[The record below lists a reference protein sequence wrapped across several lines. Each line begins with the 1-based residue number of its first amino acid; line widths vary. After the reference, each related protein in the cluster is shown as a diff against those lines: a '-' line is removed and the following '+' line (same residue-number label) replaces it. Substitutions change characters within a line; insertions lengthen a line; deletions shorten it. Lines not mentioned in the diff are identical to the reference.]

1 MLVAWFEMRSHDQYW
16 HVVRSAAR
24 LSTVGLVHLQRR
36 AKFHSR
42 AASVPWP
49 NKHCVEA
56 RTRLLLE
63 LAWRPLSLECILGTR
78 KFQLLLPKPESLSP
92 STEAQETTLEEHPIR
107 RKLIQNATLSVSQ
120 NARSRPSCA
129 SPPSLPPLASPPSP
143 VEGGGPL
150 GFFLFSRWC
159 EAGAA
164 PPPSA

>member
-1 MLVAWFEMRSHDQYW
+1 MLVAWLEMRPHDQYW

-24 LSTVGLVHLQRR
+24 LSTVGLVHLQQR
-36 AKFHSR
+36 AKFHSG

-56 RTRLLLE
+56 RTR
-63 LAWRPLSLECILGTR
+63 PCCSLRGGRFHSNVFLGPTNFNCCCR
-78 KFQLLLPKPESLSP
+78 SPERLSP
-92 STEAQETTLEEHPIR
+92 KYGGSGGSLEEHPIR

-143 VEGGGPL
+143 VAGSGPR

-164 PPPSA
+164 PPPGA